1 MQRPA
6 SVSLLKGTHHMP
18 LQEKPREGTKL
29 RKVYDKLFE
38 NAGFPIPIDF
48 NENNITTLTLF
59 YGLDIRSV
67 QRKSFKRNLEKTV
80 VLAGYWD
87 GRVYIDCIAK
97 AHLKTPRSP
106 E

>member
-6 SVSLLKGTHHMP
+6 SVSLLKGSRNRP

-29 RKVYDKLFE
+29 RLIYDRLFE
-38 NAGFPIPIDF
+38 NAGFPIPMDF
-48 NENNITTLTLF
+48 NADIITTFTLF
-59 YGLDIRSV
+59 YGLDIRPV
-67 QRKSFKRNLEKTV
+67 QRKSFKRNLEPTV

-87 GRVYIDCIAK
+87 GNVYIDCIA
-97 AHLKTPRSP
+97 AHLKTPQSL